1 MKDKVARITSIDA
14 LRAVVLLGI
23 LLVHTVGLFGYLNS
37 NNSFSYFTSFNWRLL
52 NLINLFLEGR
62 CNIVFS
68 ILFGVSFHLIL
79 RNPHYSSLKFVWR
92 CFLLFVL
99 GLFIKFFYTFDAL
112 MWYGI
117 MGIILVLFRK
127 AKPLTLFL
135 SFSIAFL
142 LSIYLAKFSLGNA
155 LFGLT
160 NMNRYET
167 ANSITQIVSYPLIS
181 SVTDYLRVIFNWGI
195 LKTLSYFLLGYFFA
209 KVGVVDY
216 LEKYTNIKNLFI
228 SALLYLPLFTIY
240 YVADYN
246 QSIVGAFMYLFG
258 GLFYVLLFLFLYY
271 KSSRYIS
278 FSWLESYG
286 KLGLTNY
293 CMQNIYGVIFMSTLF
308 IPYQFQF
315 TAILCCSL
323 IFYLLQIA
331 FSVIWLRYYKYGPF
345 EWCWR
350 CLTNAKCV
358 ANKKDEIVHA

>member
-1 MKDKVARITSIDA
+1 MRENSARITSIDA

-23 LLVHTVGLFGYLNS
+23 LLVHTVGLFGFHNP
-37 NNSFSYFTSFNWRLL
+37 NNSFSYFTSIDWQSLSIINIFL
-52 NLINLFLEGR
+52 NGR

-79 RNPHYSSLKFVWR
+79 RKPQYSSLKFIWR

-99 GLFIKFFYTFDAL
+99 GLLIKFFYTFDAL

-135 SFSIAFL
+135 SFSITFL
-142 LSIYLAKFSLGNA
+142 LSIYLAKFSLGNLLLSA
-155 LFGLT
+155 NATNRYGLT
-160 NMNRYET
+160 D
-167 ANSITQIVSYPLIS
+167 SIVQVVSYPLAS
-181 SVTDYLRVIFNWGI
+181 SVTDYLRAVLNGGI
-195 LKTLSYFLLGYFFA
+195 LRTLSYFILGYFFA
-209 KVGVVDY
+209 KAGFVDDIS
-216 LEKYTNIKNLFI
+216 KHSNIKSVSLV
-228 SALLYLPLFTIY
+228 ALLYLPLFVIY

-246 QSIVGAFMYLFG
+246 QSIVKAFMYLFG
-258 GLFYVLLFLFLYY
+258 GLFYTILFLFLYY
-271 KSSRYIS
+271 KCSRYIS

-293 CMQNIYGVIFMSTLF
+293 CMQNICGVIFMSTLF

-315 TAILCCSL
+315 TTILCCSL

-345 EWCWR
+345 EWFWR
-350 CLTNAKCV
+350 CLTNMKYV
-358 ANKKDEIVHA
+358 SNRRLLK